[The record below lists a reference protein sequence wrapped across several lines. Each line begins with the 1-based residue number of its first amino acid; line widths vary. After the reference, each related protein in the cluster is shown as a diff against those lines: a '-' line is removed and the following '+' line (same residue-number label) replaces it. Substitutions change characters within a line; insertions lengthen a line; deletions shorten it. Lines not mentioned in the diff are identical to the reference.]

1 MSPPNLSLV
10 LIMICFWITMWLVFR
25 YLIQPVGR
33 VLAERQRRL
42 DGSQAAWDAAN
53 GDSRTATERLERELE
68 KAARAAAEVR
78 SEHRQRALDDRQ
90 QQLEGA
96 RQEADQRLGRALED
110 LEKAAADARV
120 DLRERARELATLFA
134 SQLLG
139 REVRS

>member
-53 GDSRTATERLERELE
+53 VDSRTATERLEHELE

-96 RQEADQRLGRALED
+96 RAEADRRLGQALED
-110 LEKAAADARV
+110 LETAATEARA